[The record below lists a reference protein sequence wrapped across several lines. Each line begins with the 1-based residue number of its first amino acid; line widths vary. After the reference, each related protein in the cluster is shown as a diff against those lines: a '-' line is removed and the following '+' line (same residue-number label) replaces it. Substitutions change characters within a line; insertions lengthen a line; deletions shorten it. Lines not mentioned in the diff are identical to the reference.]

1 MDVKATDPST
11 LPAVMAIFFFSLI
24 AALASWIPARRAAG
38 LAPVA
43 ALRDE

>member
-1 MDVKATDPST
+1 
-11 LPAVMAIFFFSLI
+11 MALFFFAV